1 LSPDRRWLLPAYAV
15 FTAYAA
21 MFAGLSGGT
30 DQVWAIWAVCG
41 YALGTLLLW
50 RRWAG
55 PALGVWLVLALV
67 APLIWNTV
75 TTPFTDGIV
84 VIERSAHLL
93 LHHGSPYLPRQDLVS
108 YLSYNPYLP
117 LMALFGLP
125 YAAGLH
131 GFAGNAGV
139 WMAVGTIVVLGAA
152 FWVNAAEADG
162 LDEPAPGPSGSTARR
177 ALTDTAIAVAS
188 PVIALNLAVIT
199 TDPPVLAFMLLSL
212 ALAARSEDGRRTV
225 PAGTGRAG
233 TVRAGA
239 ALAAACVLKDTAWL
253 AIPVL
258 AAMYWSR
265 DGWRAAGRFVLALLA
280 TALVLIAAL
289 APATLYRPA
298 ATAAMIR
305 DTVLFPLGLTRY
317 KTPAASLLPGHLLT
331 SMGTAGHVLSVGLL
345 LAAGLGVAVSLFIW
359 PLRDVRAAAG
369 RMAIGLT
376 LMFALGPD
384 VRFGYFIYPLG
395 LLGWLAMTRP
405 VRPRSDQP
413 PAAAAAAPGGRA
425 GSRPGG

>member
-1 LSPDRRWLLPAYAV
+1 
-15 FTAYAA
+15 
-21 MFAGLSGGT
+21 
-30 DQVWAIWAVCG
+30 
-41 YALGTLLLW
+41 
-50 RRWAG
+50 
-55 PALGVWLVLALV
+55 
-67 APLIWNTV
+67 
-75 TTPFTDGIV
+75 
-84 VIERSAHLL
+84 
-93 LHHGSPYLPRQDLVS
+93 
-108 YLSYNPYLP
+108 
-117 LMALFGLP
+117 
-125 YAAGLH
+125 
-131 GFAGNAGV
+131 
-139 WMAVGTIVVLGAA
+139 
-152 FWVNAAEADG
+152 
-162 LDEPAPGPSGSTARR
+162 
-177 ALTDTAIAVAS
+177 
-188 PVIALNLAVIT
+188 
-199 TDPPVLAFMLLSL
+199 
-212 ALAARSEDGRRTV
+212 
-225 PAGTGRAG
+225 
-233 TVRAGA
+233 
-239 ALAAACVLKDTAWL
+239 
-253 AIPVL
+253 
-258 AAMYWSR
+258 MYWSR